1 MINIEINPQLT
12 FASDEL
18 RPQEGGVPVMV
29 APTSPASEDVL
40 ARLTAAAYH
49 VALRHGLRSPFID
62 VELDL
67 WRELR
72 RVLAGPPARAAAAA
86 DRLSPD

>member
-1 MINIEINPQLT
+1 MIAT
-12 FASDEL
+12 
-18 RPQEGGVPVMV
+18 VP
-29 APTSPASEDVL
+29 PPSEDVL

-72 RVLAGPPARAAAAA
+72 HVLATPPARVG
-86 DRLSPD
+86 SPAETSLTN

>member
-1 MINIEINPQLT
+1 
-12 FASDEL
+12 
-18 RPQEGGVPVMV
+18 MV
-29 APTSPASEDVL
+29 APIPPASEDVL

-49 VALRHGLRSPFID
+49 VMLRHGLRSPFID

-72 RVLAGPPARAAAAA
+72 RVLTGPPARSAAATECLSA
-86 DRLSPD
+86 D